1 MKNKLFWRLCA
12 FIAVGTVLLFWAIA
26 WLTNH
31 TETSMSFIEQT
42 HQETLYS
49 YGKEAERIYLD
60 KGESALAAY
69 LKKIETKENTWLAV
83 VNSQM
88 TTFADTEMQDEFLD
102 RFQIGRS
109 PEWKIHLYFSENP
122 IMEVPFVDD
131 TTHFLIQLPQHMR
144 PGSLLLATRLS
155 LQIALPLVILSLF
168 SFMLYRHL
176 MSPLKQLEKA
186 TKEFANGNLEARAM
200 AAMPK
205 RNDELTKL
213 AQTFDKMAQSTSSL
227 IYNQRS
233 LLADLSHELRTPLA
247 RIDMAIDFVEQD
259 INREQALSR
268 LRYEASTMRELV
280 EDTLTFAWLNTE
292 SPRLDTDDF
301 DLVELINVICEDA
314 RFEYP
319 DRTLHV
325 DTPESAGIEKSSQLA
340 LGQALENIIRNA
352 LRHTPE
358 QSKVSLTLASVNN
371 DYVITVTDEGT
382 GVPES
387 MLDAIFE
394 PFFRVDKARA
404 VKNYVHAAKRSGF
417 GLGLALAKRQIAAV
431 GGEISAV
438 NRVHDDDL
446 PTRDTAMYKDAPAT
460 KQTGLIVTIIL
471 PKSSQLPK
479 PSRAAFAD

>member
-12 FIAVGTVLLFWAIA
+12 FIALGTVLLFWAIA

-31 TETSMSFIEQT
+31 TETSMSFIDKV

-49 YGKEAERIYLD
+49 YGEEAERIYLE

-69 LKKIETKENTWLAV
+69 LKEVRVKENTWLAV

-88 TTFADTEMQDEFLD
+88 TTFADTEMQAEFLD

-144 PGSLLLATRLS
+144 PGSLLLASRLS

-205 RNDELTKL
+205 RNDELTRL
-213 AQTFDKMAQSTSSL
+213 AQTFDKMAQRTSSL

-292 SPRLDTDDF
+292 SPRLNTDDF

-319 DRTLHV
+319 DRELYV
-325 DTPESAGIEKSSQLA
+325 ATPEHANIEQSSQLA

-352 LRHTPE
+352 LRHTPL
-358 QSKVSLTLASVNN
+358 QSKVSLTLVRQDNN
-371 DYVITVTDEGT
+371 YVITVADEGS

-387 MLDAIFE
+387 MLNAIFE
-394 PFFRVDKARA
+394 PFFRVDKSRA
-404 VKNYVHAAKRSGF
+404 TKNYVHAAKRSGF

-431 GGEISAV
+431 GGEILAR
-438 NRVHDDDL
+438 NQHEHDKAA
-446 PTRDTAMYKDAPAT
+446 TDTITDSKNT
-460 KQTGLIVTIIL
+460 TLCLKTGLVITITL
-471 PKSSQLPK
+471 P
-479 PSRAAFAD
+479 A

>member
-1 MKNKLFWRLCA
+1 MKNKLLWRLCA

-31 TETSMSFIEQT
+31 TETSMSFIDKA
-42 HQETLYS
+42 HQEALYS
-49 YGKEAERIYLD
+49 YGQEAEKIYLED
-60 KGESALAAY
+60 GEQALAAF
-69 LKKIETKENTWLAV
+69 LQEVKTKEDTWLAV

-88 TTFADTEMQDEFLD
+88 TTFANTQMLDEFVD

-122 IMEVPFVDD
+122 VMEVPFVDD
-131 TTHFLIQLPQHMR
+131 NTHFLIQLPQRMR
-144 PGSLLLATRLS
+144 PGSLLLATRLT
-155 LQIALPLVILSLF
+155 LQIALPLVILSLL

-176 MSPLKQLEKA
+176 MTPLKQLENA
-186 TKEFANGNLEARAM
+186 TKDFANGNLEAHAM

-205 RNDELTKL
+205 RNDELTGL
-213 AQTFDKMAQSTSSL
+213 AQTFDKMAQRTSSL

-292 SPRLDTDDF
+292 SPQLNSDDF

-325 DTPESAGIEKSSQLA
+325 DTPECANIEKSSQLA

-358 QSKVSLTLASVNN
+358 DQLSDIK
-371 DYVITVTDEGT
+371 
-382 GVPES
+382 
-387 MLDAIFE
+387 
-394 PFFRVDKARA
+394 KAF
-404 VKNYVHAAKRSGF
+404 S
-417 GLGLALAKRQIAAV
+417 
-431 GGEISAV
+431 
-438 NRVHDDDL
+438 
-446 PTRDTAMYKDAPAT
+446 
-460 KQTGLIVTIIL
+460 
-471 PKSSQLPK
+471 
-479 PSRAAFAD
+479 

>member
-1 MKNKLFWRLCA
+1 MKNKLLWRLCA

-31 TETSMSFIEQT
+31 TETSMSFIDKA

-49 YGKEAERIYLD
+49 YGQEAEKIYLED
-60 KGESALAAY
+60 GEQALAAF
-69 LKKIETKENTWLAV
+69 LQEVKTKEDTWLAV

-88 TTFADTEMQDEFLD
+88 TTFANTQMLDEFVD

-122 IMEVPFVDD
+122 VMEVPFVDD
-131 TTHFLIQLPQHMR
+131 NTHFLIQLPQRMR
-144 PGSLLLATRLS
+144 PGSLLLATRLT
-155 LQIALPLVILSLF
+155 LQIALPLVILSLL

-176 MSPLKQLEKA
+176 MTPLKQLENA
-186 TKEFANGNLEARAM
+186 TKDFANGNLEARAM

-205 RNDELTKL
+205 RNDELTGL
-213 AQTFDKMAQSTSSL
+213 AQTFDKMAQRTSSL

-292 SPRLDTDDF
+292 SPQLNSDDF

-325 DTPESAGIEKSSQLA
+325 DTPECANIEKSSQLA

-358 QSKVSLTLASVNN
+358 QSKVSLTLTSDNN
-371 DYVITVTDEGT
+371 NYVITVTDEGT

-404 VKNYVHAAKRSGF
+404 AKNYVHAAKRSGF

-431 GGEISAV
+431 GGDISAI
-438 NRVHDDDL
+438 NRAAL
-446 PTRDTAMYKDAPAT
+446 IKDAALHRDASAT
-460 KQTGLIVTIIL
+460 KQTGLVVTITL
-471 PKSSQLPK
+471 PKSFN
-479 PSRAAFAD
+479 AAFAN

>member
-1 MKNKLFWRLCA
+1 MKNKLLWRLCA

-31 TETSMSFIEQT
+31 TETSMSFLDKT
-42 HQETLYS
+42 HQETLYA
-49 YGKEAERIYLD
+49 YGKEAEKIYLE
-60 KGESALAAY
+60 KGEEGLAVF
-69 LKKIETKENTWLAV
+69 LKEIRTKENTWLAV
-83 VNSQM
+83 LNSEM
-88 TTFADTEMQDEFLD
+88 TTFADTKMLDEFAD

-122 IMEVPFVDD
+122 VMEVPFVDNN
-131 TTHFLIQLPQHMR
+131 THFLIQLPQRMR
-144 PGSLLLATRLS
+144 PGSLLLATRLA
-155 LQIALPLVILSLF
+155 LQIALPLVILSLL
-168 SFMLYRHL
+168 SFMLYRHV
-176 MSPLKQLEKA
+176 MTPLKQLERA
-186 TKEFANGNLEARAM
+186 TKDFANGNLEARAM
-200 AAMPK
+200 ATMPE
-205 RNDELTKL
+205 RNDELTTL
-213 AQTFDKMAQSTSSL
+213 AQTFDKMAQRTSSL

-292 SPRLDTDDF
+292 SPQLNSDDF
-301 DLVELINVICEDA
+301 DLVELVNVICEDA

-319 DRTLHV
+319 DRTLCV
-325 DTPESAGIEKSSQLA
+325 STPECASIEKSSQLA
-340 LGQALENIIRNA
+340 LGQALENIVRNA
-352 LRHTPE
+352 LRHTPQ
-358 QSKVSLTLASVNN
+358 QSKVSVILVSDNN
-371 DYVITVTDEGT
+371 NYVITVTDEGT

-404 VKNYVHAAKRSGF
+404 TKNYVHAAKRSGF

-431 GGEISAV
+431 GGDISAC
-438 NRVHDDDL
+438 NRASKGDKQINNAYL
-446 PTRDTAMYKDAPAT
+446 NKDASAT
-460 KQTGLIVTIIL
+460 KQTGLTVTITL
-471 PKSSQLPK
+471 PKFSD
-479 PSRAAFAD
+479 AAFAS

>member
-1 MKNKLFWRLCA
+1 MKNKLLWRLCTL
-12 FIAVGTVLLFWAIA
+12 IAVGTVLLFWAIA

-31 TETSMSFIEQT
+31 TETSMSFLDKA
-42 HQETLYS
+42 HQETLYA
-49 YGKEAERIYLD
+49 YGVEAENIYLE
-60 KGESALAAY
+60 KGEKALAIF
-69 LKKIETKENTWLAV
+69 LKEIRAKENTWLAV
-83 VNSQM
+83 LNSEM
-88 TTFADTEMQDEFLD
+88 TTFADTKMLDEFAD

-122 IMEVPFVDD
+122 VMEVPFVDNN
-131 TTHFLIQLPQHMR
+131 THFLIQLPQRMR
-144 PGSLLLATRLS
+144 PGSLLLATRLA
-155 LQIALPLVILSLF
+155 LQIALPLVILSLL
-168 SFMLYRHL
+168 SFMLYRHV
-176 MSPLKQLEKA
+176 MTPLKQLENA
-186 TKEFANGNLEARAM
+186 TKDFANGNLEARAM

-205 RNDELTKL
+205 RNDELTRL
-213 AQTFDKMAQSTSSL
+213 AHTFDKMAQRTSSL

-292 SPRLDTDDF
+292 SPQLNSDDF

-319 DRTLHV
+319 DRTLCV
-325 DTPESAGIEKSSQLA
+325 STPECASIEKSSQLA

-352 LRHTPE
+352 LRHTPQ
-358 QSKVSLTLASVNN
+358 QSKVSVTLVS
-371 DYVITVTDEGT
+371 DSQSYIITVADEGV
-382 GVPES
+382 GVPDA

-404 VKNYVHAAKRSGF
+404 NKTYLHSSKRSGF
-417 GLGLALAKRQIAAV
+417 GLGLALAKRQVAAV
-431 GGEISAV
+431 GGEISAK
-438 NRVHDDDL
+438 NRVNSN
-446 PTRDTAMYKDAPAT
+446 DTATRAHAKGISE
-460 KQTGLIVTIIL
+460 KKHTGLIVTITL
-471 PKSSQLPK
+471 PKLSNASFASS
-479 PSRAAFAD
+479 

>member
-1 MKNKLFWRLCA
+1 VKNKLLWRLCA

-31 TETSMSFIEQT
+31 TETSMSFIDKA

-49 YGKEAERIYLD
+49 YGQEAEKIYLED
-60 KGESALAAY
+60 GEQALAAF
-69 LKKIETKENTWLAV
+69 LQEVKTKEDTWLAV

-88 TTFADTEMQDEFLD
+88 TTFANTQMLDEFVD

-122 IMEVPFVDD
+122 VMEVPFVDD
-131 TTHFLIQLPQHMR
+131 NTHFLIQLPQRMR
-144 PGSLLLATRLS
+144 PGSLLLATRLT
-155 LQIALPLVILSLF
+155 LQIALPLVILSLL

-176 MSPLKQLEKA
+176 MTPLKQLENA
-186 TKEFANGNLEARAM
+186 TKDFANGNLEARAM

-205 RNDELTKL
+205 RNDELTGL
-213 AQTFDKMAQSTSSL
+213 AQTFDKMAQRTSSL

-292 SPRLDTDDF
+292 SPQLNSDDF
-301 DLVELINVICEDA
+301 DLVELFNVICEDA

-325 DTPESAGIEKSSQLA
+325 DTPECANIEKSSQLA

-352 LRHTPE
+352 LNAGTEEREIAILTARAPE
-358 QSKVSLTLASVNN
+358 AEGPIR
-371 DYVITVTDEGT
+371 DYLDSIGLDTSMITFVLLGSSD
-382 GVPES
+382 PK
-387 MLDAIFE
+387 
-394 PFFRVDKARA
+394 DKADWIADRIESGANDVLFFDDSGKNVKAVESLSDEYPDVKIRA
-404 VKNYVHAAKRSGF
+404 RKVRYAED
-417 GLGLALAKRQIAAV
+417 LA
-431 GGEISAV
+431 
-438 NRVHDDDL
+438 
-446 PTRDTAMYKDAPAT
+446 
-460 KQTGLIVTIIL
+460 
-471 PKSSQLPK
+471 
-479 PSRAAFAD
+479 

>member
-1 MKNKLFWRLCA
+1 MKNKLLWRLCA

-31 TETSMSFIEQT
+31 TETSMSFIDKA
-42 HQETLYS
+42 HQDTLYA
-49 YGKEAERIYLD
+49 YGEEAERIYL
-60 KGESALAAY
+60 KEGEQALATF
-69 LKKIETKENTWLAV
+69 LHEVKSKEDTWLAV

-88 TTFADTEMQDEFLD
+88 TTFADTHMLDAFVD

-122 IMEVPFVDD
+122 VMEVPFVDD
-131 TTHFLIQLPQHMR
+131 NTHFLIQLPQRMR
-144 PGSLLLATRLS
+144 PGSLLLATRLT
-155 LQIALPLVILSLF
+155 LQIALPLVILSLL
-168 SFMLYRHL
+168 SFMLYRHV
-176 MSPLKQLEKA
+176 MTPLKQLEKA

-200 AAMPK
+200 AAMPN
-205 RNDELTKL
+205 RNDELTRL
-213 AQTFDKMAQSTSSL
+213 AQTFDKMAQRTSSL

-292 SPRLDTDDF
+292 SPQLNSDDF
-301 DLVELINVICEDA
+301 DLVELISVICEDA

-319 DRTLHV
+319 DRTLYV
-325 DTPESAGIEKSSQLA
+325 DTPECASIEKSSQLA

-358 QSKVSLTLASVNN
+358 QSKVSLTLAS
-371 DYVITVTDEGT
+371 DYKNYIITVTDEGT

-387 MLDAIFE
+387 MLDAIFSL
-394 PFFRVDKARA
+394 FAYRGALWFCRA
-404 VKNYVHAAKRSGF
+404 DSCR
-417 GLGLALAKRQIAAV
+417 
-431 GGEISAV
+431 
-438 NRVHDDDL
+438 
-446 PTRDTAMYKDAPAT
+446 
-460 KQTGLIVTIIL
+460 TG
-471 PKSSQLPK
+471 
-479 PSRAAFAD
+479 